1 MNVQTS
7 AQFNCDPINNLQN
20 TQVVRGAVTCAGS
33 QSDPG
38 SSTST
43 STGTSSAKTS
53 GAAAPLCVPS
63 FVGGTSI
70 LAGLLQLL
78 LSM

>member
-7 AQFNCDPINNLQN
+7 AQFNCDPINALQSS
-20 TQVVRGAVTCAGS
+20 QVVRGAVTCAGS
-33 QSDPG
+33 QSNPG

-43 STGTSSAKTS
+43 STGSSPSTTK
-53 GAAAPLCVPS
+53 GAAAALSVPT

-78 LSM
+78 LSF

>member
-7 AQFNCDPINNLQN
+7 AQFNCDPINAFGSG
-20 TQVVRGAVTCAGS
+20 QVVRGAITCAGS
-33 QSDPG
+33 QSNPG

-43 STGTSSAKTS
+43 SSSGSSSTST
-53 GAAAPLCVPS
+53 GAAAPLSVPS